1 MKRWTHF
8 LLIAGLL
15 LAGCSRPKPAPLP
28 EPHPQPEPSTP
39 PVVYDVVIRGGT
51 LLDGSGAPGAVGDVA
66 IQGDRI
72 VAVGKLGPYEAGRT
86 IDATGL
92 AVAPG
97 FINPHSHTHDF
108 INPFEEYDATASLMQ
123 GITTEVGGV
132 DGRSPV
138 PLGPWLDGLAA
149 KGTGVNFA
157 TFIGQGSVRG
167 EVMGSARGDATPAEL
182 ERMRALVKDGM
193 AAGAFGL
200 STGLEYQ
207 PGSFAKTA
215 EIIEL
220 AKVVKPYGGLYST
233 HMRSEGAA
241 IEVALDEALQVGR
254 EAGIP
259 VNISH
264 FKIVRPE
271 NWGKLDSLVKKV
283 EEAHAKGERVI
294 ADVYP
299 YLAPDYGV
307 NRPYTEWAGVL
318 PPEAVLF
325 VKAKDSALVGQTL
338 AAAAKAKGVTSAAL
352 QAEVLAGDPGARI
365 VALVSSEAALKRFL
379 AAPWSVISTD
389 GEAQPDLGDQDKALL
404 TYHFHRRSYGAYAQ
418 LFGNYV
424 REQDW
429 LTLEQAVRKAT
440 GAVAV
445 SLGLKERGYLKV
457 GYFADVVIFDPKA
470 IEDKTTWLAPQ
481 VYPAGIAYVLVN
493 GKLAVADGKR
503 MQGRPGVVLR
513 KEG

>member
-1 MKRWTHF
+1 MKRLTHL

-15 LAGCSRPKPAPLP
+15 VAGCSRPKAAPIP
-28 EPHPQPEPSTP
+28 EPPPQPASSTP
-39 PVVYDVVIRGGT
+39 PAVYDLVIRGG
-51 LLDGSGAPGAVGDVA
+51 LLVDGTGAPGRIGDVA

-72 VAVGKLGPYEAGRT
+72 VAVGELGPYEAGRT

-167 EVMGSARGDATPAEL
+167 AVMGSARGDATPEEL
-182 ERMRALVKDGM
+182 AKMKALVKDGM
-193 AAGAFGL
+193 AAGALGL

-207 PGSFAKTA
+207 PGSFAKMA

-220 AKVVKPYGGLYST
+220 AKVVKEFGGLYST
-233 HMRSEGAA
+233 HLRSEGAA
-241 IEVALDEALQVGR
+241 IEQALDEALRVGR

-259 VNISH
+259 VDLSH

-271 NWGKLDSLVKKV
+271 NWGKLESLVAKV
-283 EEAHAKGERVI
+283 EAAHAAGEQVF

-307 NRPYTEWAGVL
+307 NRPYTEWANQL
-318 PPEAVLF
+318 PPEAILF
-325 VKAKDSALVGQTL
+325 VKAKDPVLVGKTL
-338 AAAAKAKGVTSAAL
+338 ASAATAKGVTPAAL
-352 QAEVLAGDPGARI
+352 KAEVLASDPGARI
-365 VALVSSEAALKRFL
+365 VALVSSEAAMKRFL
-379 AAPWSVISTD
+379 QAPWSILSTD
-389 GEAQPDLGDQDKALL
+389 GEAQPDLGDQNEALL
-404 TYHFHRRSYGAYAQ
+404 AYHFHRRSYGAYAQ

-424 REQDW
+424 RELGW
-429 LTLEQAVRKAT
+429 LTLEAAVQKAT
-440 GAVAV
+440 GAVADG
-445 SLGLKERGYLKV
+445 LGLKGRGYLKA
-457 GYFADVVIFDPKA
+457 GYFADIVIFDPKT
-470 IEDKTTWLAPQ
+470 IDDKTTWLAPQ
-481 VYPAGIAYVLVN
+481 VYPTGISSVLVN
-493 GKLAVADGKR
+493 GKLAVAEGKH
-503 MQGRPGVVLR
+503 QPGRPGVVIR
-513 KEG
+513 KGS